1 MSSIPANVGVF
12 FGKPDKRSEGWYWV
26 DASTKA
32 PKGPFETKAQA
43 IEDAVLCVST
53 ADEHSGASL

>member
-1 MSSIPANVGVF
+1 MSSIPANVGGF
-12 FGKPDKRSEGWYWV
+12 FGRADKRTEGWDWV

-32 PKGPFETKAQA
+32 PKGTFETKAQA

-53 ADEHSGASL
+53 ADEHSRASP